1 MYYNIIIKFDLCTC
15 LFKDVDIASKFKFW
29 VILISKVLVI
39 RASFAG
45 DLQSISWMAMAL
57 GGISGSLLGGYALNN
72 IQIDVIF
79 FLFSVLPAIQLLS
92 CSFVR
97 EKSVSSEILPGSSD
111 TLESHTMNGN
121 SVDEEDFSVGK
132 AKSKV
137 SRRKK
142 NQKKRKKRVAV
153 TNKFQNREKDGSLA
167 SQWFLSLK
175 VATFAL
181 FQAFRQPIILR

>member
-1 MYYNIIIKFDLCTC
+1 MT
-15 LFKDVDIASKFKFW
+15 
-29 VILISKVLVI
+29 

-57 GGISGSLLGGYALNN
+57 GGIFGSLLGGYALNN
-72 IQIDVIF
+72 MQIDVIF
-79 FLFSVLPAIQLLS
+79 FLFSVLPSIQLLS
-92 CSFVR
+92 CSLVK
-97 EKSVSSEILPGSSD
+97 EKSVGDILPGSSD
-111 TLESHTMNGN
+111 TLESHTMNGD
-121 SVDEEDFSVGK
+121 SVNEEDFSVGK
-132 AKSKV
+132 SKSKV
-137 SRRKK
+137 LRRKK

-175 VATFAL
+175 AATLAL